1 MVYKDSRLTE
11 ESMNKLIGHLL
22 LLLFMIVL
30 VIINVF
36 NKNIS
41 GLVTG
46 IISAIFWLILS
57 ISDITELRRSRH
69 ERDRAARL

>member
-1 MVYKDSRLTE
+1 
-11 ESMNKLIGHLL
+11 MNKLIGHLL

-57 ISDITELRRSRH
+57 ISDITVLRRSRH